1 MELTGH
7 HGKNCARCWFGKLR
21 EFLFTHK
28 FHFLSGGVGGKLGC
42 LLLEQ
47 PQVGM
52 KTAPEEVV
60 MIEKL
65 PAVGATAWSRFL
77 PSVAEVVVE
86 WRFSDRH
93 TESRRKDA

>member
-1 MELTGH
+1 
-7 HGKNCARCWFGKLR
+7 
-21 EFLFTHK
+21 
-28 FHFLSGGVGGKLGC
+28 
-42 LLLEQ
+42 
-47 PQVGM
+47 M

-77 PSVAEVVVE
+77 PSVAEVVAE

-93 TESRRKDA
+93 AESYGRTNEDVRDLNCDFFSKIRRQDRKSCELVCNLAVEELIFK